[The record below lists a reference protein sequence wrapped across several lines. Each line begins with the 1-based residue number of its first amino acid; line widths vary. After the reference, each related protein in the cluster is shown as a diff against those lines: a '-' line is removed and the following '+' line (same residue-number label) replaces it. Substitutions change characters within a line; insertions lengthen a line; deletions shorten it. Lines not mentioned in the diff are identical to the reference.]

1 MNLFQSVK
9 ELRAINKSLFLAVI
23 ALFIFFA
30 SEVLRLESY
39 PIGSIFRGTY
49 SLSELPELFNYSN
62 FIPVISFILLYLVIA
77 NLGKIANEEKEKYLI
92 SLTVTIFVFHY
103 VFQFFFI
110 ERLLSLY
117 AFSVNSLPDSIT
129 PFLPFDWSNFRSDYA
144 EFQIFYE
151 IGSYQLHLIF
161 SMIFSLTSL
170 ISFLA
175 SILFSL
181 KFLRSKRVKLEIK
194 RGLLFI
200 KSFFKSTKT
209 TLTVLSI
216 VMVFSIFGIQNI
228 KASDYFVI
236 GMETEFAQ
244 DDLKVFQEELN
255 LANQKM
261 YESERIEARR
271 AAANKAYSS
280 ISNKEERLRID
291 LSLWSN
297 DLEELNSEVVE
308 WIVLWKKVL
317 KELST
322 QDYVEPGTLFDLNQK
337 YAEVAKLGISS
348 APQLAAS
355 YAIDFW
361 GEEFYPLLNQ

>member
-1 MNLFQSVK
+1 MNPFQTLK
-9 ELRAINKSLFLAVI
+9 ELRVINRSLLLAIV
-23 ALFIFFA
+23 ALFVFFT

-39 PIGSIFRGTY
+39 PIDSIIRGTY
-49 SLSELPELFNYSN
+49 SLSELPEIFNYN
-62 FIPVISFILLYLVIA
+62 TFVPVISFILLYLVIA

-92 SLTVTIFVFHY
+92 SLIVTIFVFHY

-151 IGSYQLHLIF
+151 IGTYQLHLIF
-161 SMIFSLTSL
+161 SMIFSLISL

-181 KFLRSKRVKLEIK
+181 KFVRSKRVKLEIK

-200 KSFFKSTKT
+200 KSFLKSTKN

-236 GMETEFAQ
+236 GMETGFVQ
-244 DDLKVFQEELN
+244 DDLKVFQEELT
-255 LANQKM
+255 LANLKII
-261 YESERIEARR
+261 ESEKLDARK

-280 ISNKEERLRID
+280 IATKEERLKID

-308 WIVLWKKVL
+308 WIVLWKKL
-317 KELST
+317 LREGSI
-322 QDYVEPGTLFDLNQK
+322 QGYVDPGTLFDLNQK

-361 GEEFYPLLNQ
+361 DEEFYPLIGQ